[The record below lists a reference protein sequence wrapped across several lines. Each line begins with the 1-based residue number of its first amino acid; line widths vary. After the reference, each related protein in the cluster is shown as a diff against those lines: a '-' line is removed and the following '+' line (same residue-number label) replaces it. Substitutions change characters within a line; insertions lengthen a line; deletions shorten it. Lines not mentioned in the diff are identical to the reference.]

1 MLCCNECYFFFFAN
15 SSIVL
20 LYLSSLSL
28 FLLPSRLNL
37 NPYEVLALPH
47 DVATEEDIKQRYRAL
62 SGLVHPDK
70 CILEGAGQAFEY
82 VSGAHK
88 ELIDE
93 QRRTIVIN
101 MINSAHKEAAQ
112 EIKKQFA
119 KINQS
124 SSSSNNSREIH
135 RQKQLAVARKKI
147 QVTRITFAQAEE
159 ARQRAE
165 KNQQAYRKREDDQA
179 KEEKAKLKKG
189 FHQERDWNKGVDDRV
204 SSWQSFAGIKK
215 KK

>member
-1 MLCCNECYFFFFAN
+1 MLLFFFFAN
-15 SSIVL
+15 SPIVL

-124 SSSSNNSREIH
+124 SSSSSNNNSREIH